1 MYVIFV
7 LFDHITSNL
16 NSTKLWVKILK
27 KKNFLIFLTPQG
39 APWGGLSENFQHD

>member
-16 NSTKLWVKILK
+16 NSTQLWVNILK
-27 KKNFLIFLTPQG
+27 KKLEFFVTPQV
-39 APWGGLSENFQHD
+39 APRGWV